1 MPGRYSLSDLPHLL
15 NTPLGRKRFKSGVL
29 YRMWPVLSFL
39 ARRYRRWVVPGTR
52 VVAVVGS
59 FGKTTTARAVTTA
72 LQRPIPP
79 RLSAN
84 GWTNICSAVLRIRR
98 GDSHAVIEAGIDGKG
113 QMAQYA
119 RLVQPDIT
127 VVTSI
132 GSEHLR
138 SLGTLETTRD
148 EKCEM
153 VRALPA
159 TGLALLNGDDAN
171 VLWMRDQTVARV
183 VTFGLDERCDYR
195 AMDIRPRQPG
205 GMQFRLH
212 RRGAANSEDAQV
224 AIQLNGQHMVYPALA
239 AIAVACEEGL
249 ALEQVVEALAGL
261 PPTPGRLETI
271 ELERGV
277 TLLCDDYKSTL
288 ETVHAA
294 LDAFDQ
300 AAQGRRWIVMGEVS
314 EPPGSQG
321 PIYRELGE
329 RMAKIADRVVLVG
342 NNYQR
347 YASGAR
353 RGGMAPESLFDAGN
367 SVREAAAILDRE
379 LQPGDIA
386 LIKGRDT
393 QHMQRISLLLQGR
406 EVKCELTFC
415 DARGMSCI
423 RCPMLERG
431 WEGKR
436 VVI

>member
-1 MPGRYSLSDLPHLL
+1 
-15 NTPLGRKRFKSGVL
+15 
-29 YRMWPVLSFL
+29 
-39 ARRYRRWVVPGTR
+39 
-52 VVAVVGS
+52 
-59 FGKTTTARAVTTA
+59 
-72 LQRPIPP
+72 
-79 RLSAN
+79 
-84 GWTNICSAVLRIRR
+84 
-98 GDSHAVIEAGIDGKG
+98 VIEAGIDGKG

-379 LQPGDIA
+379 LQPGDIV